1 MIKVLKRICKFTETS
16 VKCTILY
23 FLPHQWGT
31 ISCQANGAVCQL
43 LGLSQVQFSSI
54 KLLRRVRLFA
64 APWTA
69 ACQASLSITNS
80 QSLLKLM
87 SIELVMPSNHLSLC
101 CPFLLLPSIFLRI
114 RDFSNELALRIRWP
128 KYWSFSFSIR
138 PSNKHSGLIF
148 FRTNCFD
155 FLSVRGT
162 LKSLP

>member
-1 MIKVLKRICKFTETS
+1 MIKVLKRICKFTETN

-87 SIELVMPSNHLSLC
+87 SIELVMPSNHLIIC
-101 CPFLLLPSIFLRI
+101 HPLLVLPSIFPRI
-114 RDFSNELALRIRWP
+114 SLFQAVGSLDQVAKVLE
-128 KYWSFSFSIR
+128 
-138 PSNKHSGLIF
+138 
-148 FRTNCFD
+148 
-155 FLSVRGT
+155 LSV
-162 LKSLP
+162 LPMNV